1 MHGATRSAGP
11 TIGLR
16 RHGCDLVRA
25 QVEHLRA
32 AVESRPSALADDI
45 VTTSAWIRHAEVTD
59 CLMVSVVLPTHNR
72 RVVVQRAIR
81 SVLERTYTNL
91 ELLVVDDYSTDD
103 TWDYFCR
110 YEAPRIRAVRS
121 TEQPGVAGA
130 RNHGLDLVTGDVVAY
145 LDDDNWYDRDWLR
158 SVVWLLEQQPRT
170 QIVYGVRV
178 VDDVEGHHGRDSGG
192 VPWPQL
198 IPWNRKHIR
207 HNNLI
212 DINVLAHRPSAAR
225 GIHHHGRC
233 TGRLGSP
240 ASARSARRPCGA
252 TGDRGVTLG
261 AHGRCWTS

>member
-1 MHGATRSAGP
+1 MLLARLARRSGCAG
-11 TIGLR
+11 TAVISF
-16 RHGCDLVRA
+16 
-25 QVEHLRA
+25 EHRSSTFA
-32 AVESRPSALADDI
+32 PPSRVARALADDI

-103 TWDYFCR
+103 TWDYLCR
-110 YEAPRIRAVRS
+110 YEDPRIRAVRS

-170 QIVYGVRV
+170 QIV
-178 VDDVEGHHGRDSGG
+178 
-192 VPWPQL
+192 
-198 IPWNRKHIR
+198 
-207 HNNLI
+207 
-212 DINVLAHRPSAAR
+212 
-225 GIHHHGRC
+225 
-233 TGRLGSP
+233 
-240 ASARSARRPCGA
+240 
-252 TGDRGVTLG
+252 
-261 AHGRCWTS
+261 